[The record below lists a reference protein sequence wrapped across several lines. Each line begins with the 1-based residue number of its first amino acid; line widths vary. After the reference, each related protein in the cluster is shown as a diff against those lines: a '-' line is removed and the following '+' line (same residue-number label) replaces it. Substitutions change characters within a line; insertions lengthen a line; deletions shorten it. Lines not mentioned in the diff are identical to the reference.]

1 MTVRGDLI
9 LNSYITKLPD
19 ELTVNGNLELRNT
32 RIDLKDT
39 KYLTVHG
46 DLYTGP
52 CTEYLNEPIIVDGIL
67 DLRESG
73 ELKELWNEHFVL
85 DNALYLGEKNV
96 HIKSLPE
103 NMGSGA
109 LMLRGSHIEYL
120 PEDRLISGSIDL
132 SYSAIKKLPNDFVV
146 CGDLN
151 LSYTMLTDYSNN
163 MVVLG
168 DMDIRG
174 TALPTERE
182 GVVVLGNKITDIG
195 FISYKK

>member
-1 MTVRGDLI
+1 MRIRDEGQGIHCIVGEIKEVFAYCVSDAEHVLNIIKREVCEMMYSRNDFERMMDENCGSLDISNTNITELPHGLTVRGDLI

-19 ELTVNGNLELRNT
+19 ELTVNGNLDLKNT

-73 ELKELWNEHFVL
+73 ELKELWNECFVL

-103 NMGSGA
+103 NMGSGD
-109 LMLRGSHIEYL
+109 LMLRGSHI
-120 PEDRLISGSIDL
+120 
-132 SYSAIKKLPNDFVV
+132 
-146 CGDLN
+146 
-151 LSYTMLTDYSNN
+151 
-163 MVVLG
+163 
-168 DMDIRG
+168 
-174 TALPTERE
+174 
-182 GVVVLGNKITDIG
+182 
-195 FISYKK
+195 